1 MRMKLAAGLC
11 LSSVLVFGCGSSDS
25 SDSSAAGAGAAG
37 TGAEATAGPTSGSGG
52 AGASGGSGV
61 GGELA
66 WSPIITADWSLA
78 PGTEK
83 TSDVH
88 TIVLDHDVY
97 IGAIRPIAPVGTH
110 HTVLA
115 LDDLSTDI
123 IYASGVNTNA
133 IIFPPGVGLKIAA
146 GQTLILQLH
155 LFNPSGEQL
164 TGTSGIEVVEVE
176 PSEVEQEADLF
187 LPGPLDFALEPNQET
202 SVSSTCTLGVPQSVF
217 AIFPHMHQLGTHFK
231 ATLTVGGTESV
242 LHDDD
247 YQFDHQ
253 AFIPFDPVA
262 LDQGDSI
269 TTQCTW
275 NNTKSV
281 PVGWGESSESEMCFS
296 IMYRYPA
303 QNGSEFCLF

>member
-1 MRMKLAAGLC
+1 MRMKLGAVLC
-11 LSSVLVFGCGSSDS
+11 LGSILVIGCGSSDS
-25 SDSSAAGAGAAG
+25 GNSSAGAGAAG
-37 TGAEATAGPTSGSGG
+37 TGGDASAGPTSGSGG

-66 WSPIITADWSLA
+66 WSPIITADWALS
-78 PGTEK
+78 PGSEK
-83 TSDVH
+83 TSDIH
-88 TIVLDHDVY
+88 TVQLDQDIY

-110 HTVLA
+110 HTLLA
-115 LDDLSTDI
+115 IEDINTGI

-133 IIFPPGVGLKIAA
+133 IVFPPGVGLKVLA

-155 LFNPSGEQL
+155 LFNPSGEEL
-164 TGTSGIEVVEVE
+164 TGSSGIEVVEVA
-176 PSEVEQEADLF
+176 PSDVEQEADLF
-187 LPGPLDFALEPNQET
+187 LPGPFELTLPPNQET
-202 SVSSTCTLGVPQSVF
+202 TISSTCTVGVPQNIF

-231 ATLTVGGTESV
+231 ATLSVGGEESV

-253 AFIPFDPVA
+253 AFIPFDPLA
-262 LDQGDSI
+262 LAPGDSI

-281 PVGWGESSESEMCFS
+281 SVGWGESSELEMCFS

-303 QNGSEFCLF
+303 QDGSEFCLF